1 MQELIQILDKAIK
14 EASEAKDRNAV
25 ISEAFKEIRN
35 KYGFNKLDL
44 RDVIT
49 FDNTLDFIYC
59 MEFNAVKVYIT
70 GTALKSPRV
79 WDRLSYIIL

>member
-1 MQELIQILDKAIK
+1 MQDLIQILDKAIK
-14 EASEAKDRNAV
+14 EASEAKDRHAV

-44 RDVIT
+44 RDVV
-49 FDNTLDFIYC
+49 TLNNEIDFIYR

-79 WDRLSYIIL
+79 WNRLSYIIL